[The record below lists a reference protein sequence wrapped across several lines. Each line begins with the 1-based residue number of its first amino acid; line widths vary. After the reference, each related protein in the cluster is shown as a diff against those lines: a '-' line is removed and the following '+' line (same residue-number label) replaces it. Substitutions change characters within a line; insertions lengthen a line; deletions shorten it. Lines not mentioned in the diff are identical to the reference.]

1 MGAGEITGLTNRSL
15 QLLNPASRLVG
26 KKKRQRDSGND
37 QRRTDRDYRNRA
49 EGKMLKYVGINPRN
63 RTQLYYSTV
72 KRCRECSQ
80 KGRCTRGKEYAESK
94 KPEDEKAAA
103 YVIAFARQGVSARTN
118 PDREAHKPSAART
131 LMKD

>member
-37 QRRTDRDYRNRA
+37 QRRTHRDYRNRP
-49 EGKMLKYVGINPRN
+49 EGKILKYVGINPRN

-80 KGRCTRGKEYAESK
+80 KGRCTRGKEYAERK
-94 KPEDEKAAA
+94 KPEDEKRQLTSLRLLGK
-103 YVIAFARQGVSARTN
+103 AFLPEQI
-118 PDREAHKPSAART
+118 PIEKPISLPLRG
-131 LMKD
+131 L